1 MSSVEILTNFD
12 QDVELIEHCSLPQL
26 VKQDLQRFIFWG
38 EFVKEDWE
46 PESLFSLM
54 ERAAQYN
61 ILTYIRDLGLSAER
75 TQEINQHYE
84 EIETHL
90 LEKEYGAWEL
100 AYPSSLYMR
109 CIQALVRG
117 SKEPCNNICIYPWLP
132 RQTRFHVLY
141 YEQLALHME
150 EKVNKQLLGS

>member
-1 MSSVEILTNFD
+1 
-12 QDVELIEHCSLPQL
+12 
-26 VKQDLQRFIFWG
+26 
-38 EFVKEDWE
+38 
-46 PESLFSLM
+46 M

-61 ILTYIRDLGLSAER
+61 ILTYIQALGLSAER
-75 TQEINQHYE
+75 TQEITQHYE

-117 SKEPCNNICIYPWLP
+117 SKEPSNNICIYHCLPW
-132 RQTRFHVLY
+132 QTRFHVLY

-150 EKVNKQLLGS
+150 EKLISNSWGHETFDRRTLNWVTATYLNGL